1 LSDSFVAF
9 SKGGDLMVADAYAST
24 SSLKLPPARQRLIER
39 LREFHATPR
48 ECVEMATRAGVKRLV
63 LTHHL
68 PGANPDIEFTSY
80 PGDVIVGNDLD
91 RFEI

>member
-1 LSDSFVAF
+1 L
-9 SKGGDLMVADAYAST
+9 G
-24 SSLKLPPARQRLIER
+24 KLPLARRRLIEC

-48 ECVEMATRAGVKRLV
+48 ECVEMATRDGVKKLV

-68 PGANPDIEFTSY
+68 PGAMPDIDSASF

>member
-1 LSDSFVAF
+1 
-9 SKGGDLMVADAYAST
+9 MVADACAST
-24 SSLKLPPARQRLIER
+24 PSPELPPARQRLIER

-68 PGANPDIEFTSY
+68 PGAIPDVESASF
-80 PGDVIVGNDLD
+80 PGEVIVGNDLG